1 MYNLLRRFARTKLSQ
16 QIKQRGC
23 ILTHDTYAKTKGTQ
37 LLESILEQ
45 VGPIF
50 NIEEVRTLASE
61 QGLTS
66 QDLRWTL
73 HSLSRSGWIARL
85 KRGVYA
91 VQSPLFPEEL
101 HPFALAAALVSP
113 MAVSHWSALAHH
125 GLTTQIPPMVQAM
138 TPRKV
143 VTPEMREGEAA
154 RPRGRSVWKVLDV
167 EVEFI
172 YVEKERFFG
181 FQQEWISR
189 WHRVPITDRERTFLD
204 MVARPDLFGGLE
216 LAMDTFEEHGH
227 TFDHEQLVRYGLRYD
242 MGSVIKRL
250 GWLLEEMGISAD
262 LTEPLREYAVR
273 TYYPLD
279 PSMPRSGTSVSR
291 WQIINNL
298 GLLKSNDDR

>member
-1 MYNLLRRFARTKLSQ
+1 
-16 QIKQRGC
+16 
-23 ILTHDTYAKTKGTQ
+23 
-37 LLESILEQ
+37 LESILEQ

-50 NIEEVRTLASE
+50 NVEEVRTLAAK

-73 HSLSRSGWIARL
+73 HSLSRSGWIARI

-101 HPFALAAALVSP
+101 HPFALAAALVDP
-113 MAVSHWSALAHH
+113 MAISHWSALAHH
-125 GLTTQIPPMVQAM
+125 GLTTQIPPMVQVT
-138 TPRKV
+138 TPKKV

-154 RPRGRSVWKVLDV
+154 RPRGRAVWRVLDV

-172 YVEKERFFG
+172 YIEKQRFYG
-181 FQQEWISR
+181 FQHEWVSR
-189 WHRVPITDRERTFLD
+189 WNRVSITDLERTFLD

-216 LAMDTFEEHGH
+216 LALETFEEHGH
-227 TFDHEQLVRYGLRYD
+227 KFDHDKLLRYALRYD

-250 GWLLEEMGISAD
+250 GWMLEELGTSMD
-262 LTEPLREYAVR
+262 LTEPLRQYPVR
-273 TYYPLD
+273 TYYALD
-279 PSMPRSGTSVSR
+279 PSKPRTGTSVSR

-298 GLLKSNDDR
+298 VPQKSNGDRKADTP